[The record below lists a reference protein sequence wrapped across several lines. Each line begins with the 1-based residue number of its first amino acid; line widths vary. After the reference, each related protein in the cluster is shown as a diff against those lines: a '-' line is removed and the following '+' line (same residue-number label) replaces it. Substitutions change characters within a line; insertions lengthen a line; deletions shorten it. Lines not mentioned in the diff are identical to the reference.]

1 MSQFFK
7 QVFSSCLGSL
17 LGLTAFTTLGIGGLI
32 ALIVGLTS
40 QDTGANVKDKT
51 MLVLDLS
58 KTITDNQKPAT
69 LAETL
74 RDEPTPLSLRQV
86 IRGVEAAEKDSRIV
100 GIFLRGQSVEGGNGY
115 ATLTEVRKALEKFHR
130 SGKKIIAYDL
140 DWSEKEYYLASVAD
154 TIALNPM
161 GILEFNGLST
171 QSLFLA
177 GAFDKYGVGVQVVR
191 VGSYKGAVEPYTR
204 QNYSQENREQ
214 TQVLLNDIWR
224 NFLNTVAK
232 SRQQEPQKLQAIADQ
247 KGVLTPTIAKE
258 SNLIDQVA
266 YFDEVVA
273 DIRKLTGQEKEKND
287 GKQSFRQMSLE
298 AYSELQ
304 KDKKN
309 SGEKIAV
316 LYAEG
321 EIVDGLGDKGE
332 IGSDRYGRELRKLR
346 ENNDIKAV
354 VLRINSPGGSASAS
368 DVILREIYLL
378 NQKKPVTISMG
389 NVAAS
394 GGYWIA
400 TGGRK
405 IFAEETTITGS
416 IGVFGLLFNIQEI
429 ANKNGLQWDTVK
441 TGKLADFGTNTRP
454 QTPEELKIYQGFVNQ
469 IYDLFIA
476 RVANARKLPPEKVKS
491 IAQGRVWSGGRAKSL
506 GLVDQIGG
514 LEAAIAYT
522 AEAAKLGKDW
532 QVVEYPEPK
541 TLETEL
547 ILRFLK
553 TQILTSSKDPLAAQW
568 LTFKKELEKLGNFN
582 DPQGIYTILPFTL
595 DIK

>member
-40 QDTGANVKDKT
+40 QDTGAKVKDKT

-130 SGKKIIAYDL
+130 KGKKIIAYDL

-204 QNYSQENREQ
+204 QNYSLENREQ
-214 TQVLLNDIWR
+214 TQVLLNDIWN

-232 SRQQEPQKLQAIADQ
+232 SRQQEPQKLQALADQ

-287 GKQSFRQMSLE
+287 GKQSFRQISLE

-304 KDKKN
+304 KDKKD

-514 LEAAIAYT
+514 LESAIAYT
-522 AEAAKLGKDW
+522 AEAAKLGKNW
-532 QVVEYPEPK
+532 QIVEYPEPK

-553 TQILTSSKDPLAAQW
+553 SQILTSSKDPLAAQW

>member
-1 MSQFFK
+1 M
-7 QVFSSCLGSL
+7 
-17 LGLTAFTTLGIGGLI
+17 GLTAFTTLGIGGLI

-204 QNYSQENREQ
+204 QNYSLENREQ

-232 SRQQEPQKLQAIADQ
+232 SRQQEPQKLQALADQ
-247 KGVLTPTIAKE
+247 RGVLTPTMAKE
-258 SNLIDQVA
+258 GNLIDRVA

-298 AYSELQ
+298 AYSEVQ
-304 KDKKN
+304 KDKKD

-429 ANKNGLQWDTVK
+429 ANKNGLKWDTVK

-514 LEAAIAYT
+514 LESAIAYT
-522 AEAAKLGKDW
+522 AEAAKLGKNW
-532 QVVEYPEPK
+532 QIVEYPEPK

-553 TQILTSSKDPLAAQW
+553 SQILTSSKDPLAAQW

>member
-40 QDTGANVKDKT
+40 QDTGAKVKDKT

-130 SGKKIIAYDL
+130 KGKKIIAYDL

-204 QNYSQENREQ
+204 QNYSLENREQ
-214 TQVLLNDIWR
+214 TQVLLNDIWN

-232 SRQQEPQKLQAIADQ
+232 SRQQEPQKLQALADQ

-258 SNLIDQVA
+258 GNLIDQVA

-287 GKQSFRQMSLE
+287 GKQSFRQISLE

-304 KDKKN
+304 KDKKD

-514 LEAAIAYT
+514 LESAIAYT
-522 AEAAKLGKDW
+522 AEAAKLGKNW
-532 QVVEYPEPK
+532 QIVEYPEPK

-553 TQILTSSKDPLAAQW
+553 SQILTSSKDPLAAQW

>member
-204 QNYSQENREQ
+204 QNYSLENREQ

-232 SRQQEPQKLQAIADQ
+232 SRQQEPQKLQALADQ
-247 KGVLTPTIAKE
+247 RGVLTPTMAKE
-258 SNLIDQVA
+258 GNLIDRVA

-298 AYSELQ
+298 AYSEVQ
-304 KDKKN
+304 KDKKD

-429 ANKNGLQWDTVK
+429 ANKNGLKWDTVK

-514 LEAAIAYT
+514 LESAIAYT
-522 AEAAKLGKDW
+522 AEAAKLGKNW
-532 QVVEYPEPK
+532 QIVEYPEPK

-553 TQILTSSKDPLAAQW
+553 SQILTSSKDPLAAQW

>member
-17 LGLTAFTTLGIGGLI
+17 LGLTVFTTLGIGGLI

-40 QDTGANVKDKT
+40 QDTSPKVKDKT

-58 KTITDNQKPAT
+58 KTISDNQKPAT

-130 SGKKIIAYDL
+130 KGKKIIAYDL

-204 QNYSQENREQ
+204 QNYSPENREQ

-232 SRQQEPQKLQAIADQ
+232 SRQQEPQKLQALADQ

-287 GKQSFRQMSLE
+287 GKQSFRQISLE

-514 LEAAIAYT
+514 LESAIAYT

-553 TQILTSSKDPLAAQW
+553 SQILTSSKDPLAAQW

>member
-40 QDTGANVKDKT
+40 QDTGAKVKDKT

-58 KTITDNQKPAT
+58 KTIADNQKPAT

-130 SGKKIIAYDL
+130 KGKKIIAYDL

-204 QNYSQENREQ
+204 QNYSLENREQ

-232 SRQQEPQKLQAIADQ
+232 SRQQEPQKLQALADQ
-247 KGVLTPTIAKE
+247 RGVLTPTMAKE
-258 SNLIDQVA
+258 SNLIDRVA

-287 GKQSFRQMSLE
+287 GKQSFRQISLE

-304 KDKKN
+304 KDKKD

-514 LEAAIAYT
+514 LESAIAYT
-522 AEAAKLGKDW
+522 AEAAKLGKNW
-532 QVVEYPEPK
+532 QIVEYPEPK

-553 TQILTSSKDPLAAQW
+553 SQILTSSKDPLAAQW

>member
-40 QDTGANVKDKT
+40 QDTGAKVKDKT

-214 TQVLLNDIWR
+214 TQVLLNDIWN

-232 SRQQEPQKLQAIADQ
+232 SRQQEPQKLQALADQ
-247 KGVLTPTIAKE
+247 KGVLTPTMAKE

-287 GKQSFRQMSLE
+287 GKQSFRQISLE
-298 AYSELQ
+298 AYSELE
-304 KDKKN
+304 KDKKD

-514 LEAAIAYT
+514 LESAIAYT
-522 AEAAKLGKDW
+522 AEAAKLGKNW
-532 QVVEYPEPK
+532 QIVEYPEPK

-553 TQILTSSKDPLAAQW
+553 TQILTSSNEPLAAQW

>member
-204 QNYSQENREQ
+204 QNYSLENREQ

-232 SRQQEPQKLQAIADQ
+232 SRQQEPQKLQALADQ
-247 KGVLTPTIAKE
+247 RGVLTPTMAKE
-258 SNLIDQVA
+258 GNLIDRVA

-298 AYSELQ
+298 AYSEVQ
-304 KDKKN
+304 KDKKD

-514 LEAAIAYT
+514 LESAIAYT
-522 AEAAKLGKDW
+522 AEAAKLGKNW
-532 QVVEYPEPK
+532 QIVEYPEPK

-553 TQILTSSKDPLAAQW
+553 SQILTSSKDPLAAQW

>member
-40 QDTGANVKDKT
+40 QDTSPKVKDKT

-130 SGKKIIAYDL
+130 KGKKIIAYDL

-204 QNYSQENREQ
+204 QNYSLENREQ
-214 TQVLLNDIWR
+214 TQVLLNDIWN

-232 SRQQEPQKLQAIADQ
+232 SRQQEPQKLQALADQ
-247 KGVLTPTIAKE
+247 KGVLTPTMAKE
-258 SNLIDQVA
+258 SNLIDRVA

-287 GKQSFRQMSLE
+287 GKQSFRQISLE

-304 KDKKN
+304 KDKKD

-514 LEAAIAYT
+514 LESAIAYT
-522 AEAAKLGKDW
+522 AEAAKLGKNW
-532 QVVEYPEPK
+532 QIVEYPEPK

-553 TQILTSSKDPLAAQW
+553 SQILTSSKDPLAAQW

>member
-40 QDTGANVKDKT
+40 QDTGAKVKDKT

-204 QNYSQENREQ
+204 QNYSLENREQ

-232 SRQQEPQKLQAIADQ
+232 SRQQEPQKLQALADQ

-258 SNLIDQVA
+258 GNLIDRVA

-273 DIRKLTGQEKEKND
+273 YIRNLTGK
-287 GKQSFRQMSLE
+287 
-298 AYSELQ
+298 
-304 KDKKN
+304 
-309 SGEKIAV
+309 
-316 LYAEG
+316 
-321 EIVDGLGDKGE
+321 
-332 IGSDRYGRELRKLR
+332 
-346 ENNDIKAV
+346 
-354 VLRINSPGGSASAS
+354 
-368 DVILREIYLL
+368 
-378 NQKKPVTISMG
+378 
-389 NVAAS
+389 
-394 GGYWIA
+394 
-400 TGGRK
+400 
-405 IFAEETTITGS
+405 
-416 IGVFGLLFNIQEI
+416 
-429 ANKNGLQWDTVK
+429 
-441 TGKLADFGTNTRP
+441 
-454 QTPEELKIYQGFVNQ
+454 
-469 IYDLFIA
+469 
-476 RVANARKLPPEKVKS
+476 
-491 IAQGRVWSGGRAKSL
+491 
-506 GLVDQIGG
+506 
-514 LEAAIAYT
+514 
-522 AEAAKLGKDW
+522 
-532 QVVEYPEPK
+532 
-541 TLETEL
+541 
-547 ILRFLK
+547 
-553 TQILTSSKDPLAAQW
+553 
-568 LTFKKELEKLGNFN
+568 
-582 DPQGIYTILPFTL
+582 
-595 DIK
+595 

>member
-1 MSQFFK
+1 
-7 QVFSSCLGSL
+7 
-17 LGLTAFTTLGIGGLI
+17 
-32 ALIVGLTS
+32 
-40 QDTGANVKDKT
+40 
-51 MLVLDLS
+51 
-58 KTITDNQKPAT
+58 
-69 LAETL
+69 
-74 RDEPTPLSLRQV
+74 
-86 IRGVEAAEKDSRIV
+86 
-100 GIFLRGQSVEGGNGY
+100 
-115 ATLTEVRKALEKFHR
+115 
-130 SGKKIIAYDL
+130 
-140 DWSEKEYYLASVAD
+140 
-154 TIALNPM
+154 
-161 GILEFNGLST
+161 
-171 QSLFLA
+171 
-177 GAFDKYGVGVQVVR
+177 
-191 VGSYKGAVEPYTR
+191 
-204 QNYSQENREQ
+204 
-214 TQVLLNDIWR
+214 
-224 NFLNTVAK
+224 
-232 SRQQEPQKLQAIADQ
+232 
-247 KGVLTPTIAKE
+247 
-258 SNLIDQVA
+258 VA

-298 AYSELQ
+298 AYSEVQ
-304 KDKKN
+304 KDKKD

-429 ANKNGLQWDTVK
+429 ANKNGLKWDTVK

-514 LEAAIAYT
+514 LESAIAYT
-522 AEAAKLGKDW
+522 AEAAKLGKNW
-532 QVVEYPEPK
+532 QIVEYPEPK

-553 TQILTSSKDPLAAQW
+553 SQILTSSKDPLAAQW

>member
-40 QDTGANVKDKT
+40 QDTSPKVKDKT

-130 SGKKIIAYDL
+130 KGKKIIAYDL

-204 QNYSQENREQ
+204 QNYSLENREQ
-214 TQVLLNDIWR
+214 TQVLLNDIWN

-232 SRQQEPQKLQAIADQ
+232 SRQQEPQKLQALADQ
-247 KGVLTPTIAKE
+247 KGVLTPTMAKE
-258 SNLIDQVA
+258 SNLIDRVA

-287 GKQSFRQMSLE
+287 GKQSFRQISLE

-304 KDKKN
+304 KDKKY

-514 LEAAIAYT
+514 LESAIAYT
-522 AEAAKLGKDW
+522 AEAAKLGKNW
-532 QVVEYPEPK
+532 QIVEYPEPK

-553 TQILTSSKDPLAAQW
+553 SQILTSSKDPLAAQW

>member
-40 QDTGANVKDKT
+40 QDTGAKVKDKT

-58 KTITDNQKPAT
+58 KTIADNQKPAT

-130 SGKKIIAYDL
+130 KGKKIIAYDL

-204 QNYSQENREQ
+204 QNYSLENREQ

-224 NFLNTVAK
+224 NFLNTVAQ
-232 SRQQEPQKLQAIADQ
+232 SRQQEPQKLQALADQ

-258 SNLIDQVA
+258 SNLIDRVA

-287 GKQSFRQMSLE
+287 GKQSFRQISLE
-298 AYSELQ
+298 AYSELP
-304 KDKKN
+304 KDKKD

-514 LEAAIAYT
+514 LESAIAYT
-522 AEAAKLGKDW
+522 AEAAKLGKNW
-532 QVVEYPEPK
+532 QIVEYPEPK

-553 TQILTSSKDPLAAQW
+553 SQIITSSKDPLAAQW